1 MTFIENLRSFI
12 TKRKSVLEQIK
23 SEDQAKLS
31 LVFPFLR
38 QLGYDTTDPTEIVP
52 EFTSDFA
59 TKKGEKVDVA
69 ILVDGEPAVLIECKA
84 PNADLT
90 AHNGQLYRY
99 FSVTKAKF
107 AILTNG
113 MDYWFFSDVD
123 EPNKMD
129 GKPFMTINI
138 FEASDADL
146 QELQRFEKST
156 FDPSQVAESAEQL
169 KKMNLVKNVI
179 FRELKEPSDDLVK
192 LVCREVYTGRLT
204 QAKLDEFK
212 IITTKAIKE
221 HQREY
226 LNAHLQKAIDRI
238 SDDSGDSKNEALDVA
253 ETHVEPADGEN
264 GITRL
269 EEDALRVVKAILA
282 RDVSPGRL
290 SLRGSKSYNTLVLD
304 GKVRKRVT
312 IFKFRKRKN
321 VIEVLDEA
329 SSKFPVE
336 SEDEI
341 YLYSEAFRNS
351 LARLLTSET

>member
-12 TKRKSVLEQIK
+12 SKREPVLDQIK

-38 QLGYDTTDPTEIVP
+38 QLGYDTTDPTEVVP

-69 ILVDGEPAVLIECKA
+69 ILINGEPAVLIECKA
-84 PNADLT
+84 LGADLT

-129 GKPFMTINI
+129 SKPFMTINL
-138 FEASDADL
+138 FEASDTDL
-146 QELQRFEKST
+146 QELQRFEKSV
-156 FDPSQVAESAEQL
+156 FDPTAVAESAEQL

-179 FRELKEPSDDLVK
+179 SRELREPSDDLVR
-192 LVCREVYTGRLT
+192 LVCREVHQGRLT
-204 QAKLDEFK
+204 QAKLEEFRS
-212 IITTKAIKE
+212 ITAKAIKE

-238 SDDSGDSKNEALDVA
+238 SDDSSYLAHAPQETNGTEIDQENEIDR
-253 ETHVEPADGEN
+253 
-264 GITRL
+264 ITPL
-269 EEDALRVVKAILA
+269 EEDSLKVIKAILA
-282 RDVSPGRL
+282 RDISPERL
-290 SLRGSKSYNTLVLD
+290 SLKDGKSYNTLLLD
-304 GKVRKRVT
+304 GKARKRIA
-312 IFKFRKRKN
+312 IFKFRKRRN
-321 VIEVLDEA
+321 IIEVLDA
-329 SSKFPVE
+329 DSSRFSIE
-336 SEDEI
+336 NIEEI
-341 YLYSEAFRNS
+341 YQHSDAFRNA
-351 LARLLTSET
+351 LALQLSVEK

>member
-1 MTFIENLRSFI
+1 MTFIEELRSFI
-12 TKRKSVLEQIK
+12 TKRKSVLDQIK

-84 PNADLT
+84 PGADLT

-113 MDYWFFSDVD
+113 IDYWFYSDVD

-146 QELQRFEKST
+146 QELQRFEKTT

-179 FRELKEPSDDLVK
+179 SRELKEPSDDLVK
-192 LVCREVYTGRLT
+192 LVCKEVYQGRLT

-212 IITTKAIKE
+212 VITMKAIKE

-238 SDDSGDSKNEALDVA
+238 SDESGDPNNGVEEVVETKVGSENEEV
-253 ETHVEPADGEN
+253 

-269 EEDALRVVKAILA
+269 EEDALRVIKAILS
-282 RDVSPGRL
+282 RDISPARL
-290 SLRGSKSYNTLVLD
+290 SLRDGKSYNTLLLD
-304 GKVRKRVT
+304 GKARQRIA

-329 SSKFPVE
+329 CSKLYVE
-336 SEDEI
+336 SIDEI
-341 YLYSEAFRNS
+341 YQYSEAFRNS
-351 LARLLTSET
+351 LARLLTS